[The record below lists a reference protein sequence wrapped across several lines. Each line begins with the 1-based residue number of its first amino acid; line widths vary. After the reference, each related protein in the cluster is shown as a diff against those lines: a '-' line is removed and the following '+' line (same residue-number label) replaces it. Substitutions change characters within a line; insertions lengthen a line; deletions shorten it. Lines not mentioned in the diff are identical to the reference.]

1 MTEITVASTAFQ
13 NQAGLYLEKSAKEP
27 VFITRHK
34 RRLRVLLDIEE
45 YERLKARDTRRAVYT
60 EELPETIVDALKTAD
75 VSHIDPALDAL
86 MD

>member
-1 MTEITVASTAFQ
+1 MSDITVASTAFQ
-13 NQAGLYLEKSAKEP
+13 NHAGLYLEKSAKEP

-34 RRLRVLLDIEE
+34 RRLRVLLDIDE
-45 YERLKARDTRRAVYT
+45 YERLKARDTRRTLYT
-60 EELPETIVDALKTAD
+60 DELPDDVIKALKTAD